1 MRADKTDLDLWGEL
15 VEPGDLRILAN
26 QLGVTKPTV
35 SKILKSG
42 HGKSSHVVKIIKFYR
57 KRNELLK
64 SVQNN

>member
-1 MRADKTDLDLWGEL
+1 MKVEQSELDMWGEL

-26 QLGVTKPTV
+26 QLGVTKPTI

-57 KRNELLK
+57 KRNQLIK